1 MKKVSRVF
9 AFVLC
14 LILSLSLAAF
24 ALAETT
30 EGAAAEGS
38 EATISPVAT
47 LLGTFLPMILIVAVF
62 YLFLIRPQRK
72 KDKAVKDMLAALKPG
87 DRICTIGGIYGTIA
101 SIKDETITLYVGAQ
115 KMQMVVARWAIRSV
129 EDAPLVEN
137 ESEALV

>member
-1 MKKVSRVF
+1 MLHNLF
-9 AFVLC
+9 TLLDATTATPD
-14 LILSLSLAAF
+14 AA
-24 ALAETT
+24 
-30 EGAAAEGS
+30 GA
-38 EATISPVAT
+38 VAT
-47 LLGTFLPMILIVAVF
+47 ASWLDMIPTLLMMVAMVAIF
-62 YLFLIRPQRK
+62 YFMLIRPQRK

-115 KMQMVVARWAIRSV
+115 KFQMVVARWAIRSV

>member
-1 MKKVSRVF
+1 MLHMIST
-9 AFVLC
+9 L
-14 LILSLSLAAF
+14 LDAAP
-24 ALAETT
+24 ATAD
-30 EGAAAEGS
+30 AAAS
-38 EATISPVAT
+38 VSWLDMIPT
-47 LLGTFLPMILIVAVF
+47 LLMMVVMIGIF
-62 YLFLIRPQRK
+62 YFMLIRPQRK

-101 SIKDETITLYVGAQ
+101 SIKDETITLYVGSQ